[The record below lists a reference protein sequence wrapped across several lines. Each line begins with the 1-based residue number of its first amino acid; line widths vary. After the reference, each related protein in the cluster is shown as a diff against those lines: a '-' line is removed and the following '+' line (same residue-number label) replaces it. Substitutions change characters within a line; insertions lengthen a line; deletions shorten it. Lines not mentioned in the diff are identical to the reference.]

1 MELSTGW
8 IVFVVYLMG
17 QVDTFVS
24 VISGTTWAFVLVSLF
39 VSLMAVPI
47 CMTEGV
53 DMRPYIKAHWKKVA
67 FVASTLFFLNAC
79 TPSSE
84 SVKTMAVAF
93 GASEVL
99 QSDAAKNVA
108 TEISKIAGKTADV
121 VNKKLDKALEEK

>member
-24 VISGTTWAFVLVSLF
+24 VVNGVTFLF
-39 VSLMAVPI
+39 GIFTFFFFIAVIPI
-47 CMTEGV
+47 FATEGV
-53 DMRPYIKAHWKKVA
+53 NLKPYIKAHWKKVA
-67 FVASTLFFLNAC
+67 FVSSTLFFLNAC